1 MVVHNAIYI
10 GGTDIRL
17 ANILYG
23 IYDPPHECVD
33 TCVSPADA
41 SQYYFALDTQSTL
54 CHCNIKWSLTSIQL
68 ISSNIVLFGRWS
80 TLCSCNIKYVFVS
93 IQLMPSNIKKHLNH
107 GPPNLAAALGISI
120 YLSSWCQPI
129 LYSYYI
135 WYTLYC
141 CNIEYRLVP
150 LQLRPPSIVW
160 PLSTALVWDINL
172 QLCFCRLEQL
182 PWMAEVRGRW
192 HVWYRWCDKARIS
205 WRLVRTSEFQ

>member
-17 ANILYG
+17 TNILYG
-23 IYDPPHECVD
+23 IYDPPDEYCVD

-107 GPPNLAAALGISI
+107 GPPNLAAALGIRI
-120 YLSSWCQPI
+120 YLSSWCHPI
-129 LYSYYI
+129 LYSSYI
-135 WYTLYC
+135 WSTLYC
-141 CNIEYRLVP
+141 CNIEYRLGP
-150 LQLRPPSIVW
+150 LQLRTPNIVW
-160 PLSTALVWDINL
+160 PLSTALV
-172 QLCFCRLEQL
+172 
-182 PWMAEVRGRW
+182 
-192 HVWYRWCDKARIS
+192 DKADRES
-205 WRLVRTSEFQ
+205 A